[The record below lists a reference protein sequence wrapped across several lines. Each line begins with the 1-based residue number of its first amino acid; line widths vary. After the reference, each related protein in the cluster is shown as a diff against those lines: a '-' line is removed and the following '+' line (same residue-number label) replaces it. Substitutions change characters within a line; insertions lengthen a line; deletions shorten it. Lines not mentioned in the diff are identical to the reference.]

1 MWAMA
6 IRTLRHRTASLSA
19 TFLALFLGTV
29 IVMTCGGLLETGVR
43 NNAPAQRLAG
53 ADLVVAA
60 DRELPRGDETVVLDE
75 RPPLDGSLAAA
86 VRDVPGVERAVPERV
101 FAAAVLGD
109 GRSGTGSAPEAR
121 GHGWSSAPVTPYELA
136 AGRAPRGPRDV
147 VLDEATAGAYGVRPG
162 DEVRIAARGGAAAYR
177 LTGVVRT
184 GHAVGRGAVFF
195 TDERARALAPA
206 VADIA
211 VTAAPG
217 TDRGELKDRLGDA
230 VAAHTAAGQVPAK
243 VVSGDDRGAVEYPD
257 VLTRREDLI
266 AVAGAFGGMA
276 TAVAVFVVSGTVA
289 LSVERR
295 RREFA
300 LLRTV
305 GATPR
310 QLRRLLLAET
320 LLVALPAAAA
330 GWFAG
335 PPAGE
340 RLFEEFT
347 GSGMVSEAVAYEQ
360 GWIPA
365 VAAAGALLLT
375 ALVGGYVGGRRG
387 VRIKPVEAMAEAA
400 LGTRW
405 AHPLRIVLALVF
417 LGGAGALAIVTWVLF
432 DGPLAA
438 STAGPTVLCTAVG
451 LALLAPGLTKLCTVL
466 VSGPVRLVTGASG
479 ELAVA
484 TARARA
490 VQTAGVVTPV
500 MLAVAMATGNLYLQT
515 TQTDAAREA
524 YAATLRADAVVDS
537 PAGTVDPALAADVRA
552 ADGVAAAGAY
562 VTGTGWIDGIG
573 DEDGVPLQ
581 GIDARGA
588 AETTALDPAA
598 AGGTA
603 HALKAVGDVADL
615 TGRTIAIPEGAAGG
629 RGVGDTVEV
638 RFGDGTEADLRIAVL
653 FDGRDGY
660 DTAFLP
666 ADLLAGHTDG
676 GLPQQILVTAEDG
689 VGAAEL
695 TASLEKTLADHP
707 GTRVT
712 DRDELIEANVEDTET
727 QAWANYLILGMIVAY
742 TALSVVNN
750 LVLSVSGRR
759 REFGLQRL
767 AGATRRQVLRMLTI
781 EALIVAGIGVGLGTA
796 AAATALVPFSHAAA
810 DSLLP
815 SGPLSI
821 YGVTVAGAV
830 ALALTATL
838 VPGWAALRRRPAEA
852 ALAEE

>member
-1 MWAMA
+1 MA
-6 IRTLRHRTASLSA
+6 FRTLRHRTAALSA

-53 ADLVVAA
+53 ADLVVAG
-60 DRELPRGDETVVLDE
+60 DRERPRGDETVVLDE
-75 RPPLDGSLAAA
+75 RPPLDPALAEA

-109 GRSGTGSAPEAR
+109 GDAPEAR
-121 GHGWSSAPVTPYELA
+121 GHGWSSAAVTPYELT
-136 AGRAPRGPRDV
+136 AGRAPDGPRDV
-147 VLDEATAGAYGVRPG
+147 VLDEATAGAYGLRPG
-162 DEVRIAARGGAAAYR
+162 DEVRVAARGGAEAYR

-217 TDRGELKDRLGDA
+217 TGHGALKERLGDVVRDHA
-230 VAAHTAAGQVPAK
+230 AAGETPAK
-243 VVSGDDRGAVEYPD
+243 VVGGDDRGAVEYPE

-276 TAVAVFVVSGTVA
+276 TVVAAFVVSGAVA
-289 LSVERR
+289 LSVDRR

-300 LLRTV
+300 LLRTI
-305 GATPR
+305 GGTPR

-320 LLVALPAAAA
+320 LLVALVAAAL

-347 GSGMVSEAVAYEQ
+347 GSGVVSEAVSYEQ

-365 VAAAGALLLT
+365 VAAGGALLLT
-375 ALVGGYVGGRRG
+375 ALFGGWLGGRRG
-387 VRIKPVEAMAEAA
+387 VKIKPVEAMAEVT
-400 LGTRW
+400 LGNRW

-417 LGGAGALAIVTWVLF
+417 LGGAAALAILTWTLF
-432 DGPLAA
+432 AGPIAA
-438 STAGPTVLCTAVG
+438 STAGPTILCAAIG
-451 LALLAPGLTKLCTVL
+451 LALLGPGLTKLCTAL
-466 VSGPVRLVTGASG
+466 VSGPVRAFTGASG

-490 VQTAGVVTPV
+490 VKMAGVVTPV

-515 TQTDAAREA
+515 TQTDASREA
-524 YAATLRADAVVDS
+524 YAETLRADAVVES
-537 PAGTVDPALAADVRA
+537 PAGTLDPALAAEVRA

-562 VTGTGWIDGIG
+562 VTGTGWIDGVG

-588 AETTALDPAA
+588 AQTTALDPVA
-598 AGGTA
+598 
-603 HALKAVGDVADL
+603 GDVAGL
-615 TGRTIAIPEGAAGG
+615 TGRTVALPEGAAGG

-638 RFGDGTEADLRIAVL
+638 RFGDGTKADLRIAVL

-660 DTAFLP
+660 DTVFLP
-666 ADLLAGHTDG
+666 VDLLAGHTDG
-676 GLPQQILVTAEDG
+676 GLPQQVLVRAEDG
-689 VGAAEL
+689 VGAAGL
-695 TASLEKTLADHP
+695 TASLEKVLADHP
-707 GTRVT
+707 GTAVT
-712 DRDELIEANVEDTET
+712 DRDELIEANIEDTET
-727 QAWANYLILGMIVAY
+727 QAWVNYLILGMIVAY
-742 TALSVVNN
+742 TAISVVNN

-781 EALIVAGIGVGLGTA
+781 EALIVAGIGVVLGTA

-821 YGVTVAGAV
+821 YGATVAGAV

-838 VPGWAALRRRPAEA
+838 LPGWAALRTRPAEA
-852 ALAEE
+852 AMAEE

>member
-6 IRTLRHRTASLSA
+6 VRTLRHRTAALSA

-29 IVMTCGGLLETGVR
+29 IVMACGGLLETGIR

-53 ADLVVAA
+53 ADLVVTG
-60 DRELPRGDETVVLDE
+60 DRSLPRGDETVVLPE
-75 RPPLDGSLAAA
+75 HPPLDEVLTAA
-86 VRDVPGVERAVPERV
+86 VRNVPGVERAVPERV
-101 FAAAVLGD
+101 FDAAVLGD
-109 GRSGTGSAPEAR
+109 GASGTGSAPDAQ
-121 GHGWSSAPVTPYELA
+121 GHGWSSAAVTPYELT
-136 AGRAPRGPRDV
+136 AGRAPEGPRDV
-147 VLDEATAGAYGVRPG
+147 VLDEATAGAYGLRPG
-162 DEVRIAARGGAAAYR
+162 DEVRVAARGGAEAYR

-195 TDERARALAPA
+195 TDDRARELAPA

-217 TDRGELKDRLGDA
+217 TDHGELKGRLGDV
-230 VAAHTAAGQVPAK
+230 VADHAAAGQVPAE
-243 VVSGDDRGAVEYPD
+243 VVAGDDRGAVEYPD

-276 TAVAVFVVSGTVA
+276 TVVAVFVVSGTVA
-289 LSVERR
+289 LSVDRR

-305 GATPR
+305 GGTPR

-320 LLVALPAAAA
+320 LLVALVAAAA

-347 GSGMVSEAVAYEQ
+347 GSGMVSEAVSYEQ

-365 VAAAGALLLT
+365 VAAGGALLLT
-375 ALVGGYVGGRRG
+375 ALFGGFIGGRRG
-387 VRIKPVEAMAEAA
+387 VKIKPVEAMAEAS

-405 AHPLRIVLALVF
+405 AHPLRIVLAMLF
-417 LGGAGALAIVTWVLF
+417 LGGAAALAILTWVLF
-432 DGPLAA
+432 DGPIAA
-438 STAGPTVLCTAVG
+438 STAGPTVLCAAIG
-451 LALLAPGLTKLCTVL
+451 LALLGPGLTKLCTAL
-466 VSGPVRLVTGASG
+466 ISGPVRAVSPIALRAWAVPPCASG

-490 VQTAGVVTPV
+490 VQMAGVVTPV

-524 YAATLRADAVVDS
+524 YAETLRADAVVDS
-537 PAGTVDPALAADVRA
+537 PAGTLDPALTADVRA

-562 VTGTGWIDGIG
+562 VTSTGWIDGVG

-588 AETTALDPAA
+588 ARTTALKPT
-598 AGGTA
+598 AGE
-603 HALKAVGDVADL
+603 VADL
-615 TGRTIAIPEGAAGG
+615 TGRTIALPEGAADG

-638 RFGDGTEADLRIAVL
+638 RFGDGAEVELRIAVL

-660 DTAFLP
+660 DTVFLP

-676 GLPQQILVTAEDG
+676 GLPQQILVRAEDG
-689 VGAAEL
+689 VGTAEL
-695 TASLEKTLADHP
+695 AASLTKTLADHP
-707 GTRVT
+707 GTGVT

-727 QAWANYLILGMIVAY
+727 QAWVNYLILGMIVAY
-742 TALSVVNN
+742 TGLSVVNN

-821 YGVTVAGAV
+821 YAVVVAGAV

-838 VPGWAALRRRPAEA
+838 LPGWAALRTRPAQA
-852 ALAEE
+852 AQAED

>member
-6 IRTLRHRTASLSA
+6 IRTLRHRAASLSA
-19 TFLALFLGTV
+19 TFLALFLGAV
-29 IVMTCGGLLETGVR
+29 IVMTCGGLLETGIR

-53 ADLVVAA
+53 ADLVVTG
-60 DRELPRGDETVVLDE
+60 DRDLPRGDETAVLPE
-75 RPPLDGSLAAA
+75 RPALDDALTAA

-101 FAAAVLGD
+101 FEAAVLGD
-109 GRSGTGSAPEAR
+109 GDAPDAQA
-121 GHGWSSAPVTPYELA
+121 HGWSSAAVTPYELA
-136 AGRAPRGPRDV
+136 AGRAPEGPRDV

-162 DEVRIAARGGAAAYR
+162 DEVRVAAQGGAEAYR
-177 LTGVVRT
+177 LTGVVRS
-184 GHAVGRGAVFF
+184 GHAVDRGAVFF
-195 TDERARALAPA
+195 TDDRARELSPA

-217 TDRGELKDRLGDA
+217 TDHGELKDRLGGV
-230 VAAHTAAGQVPAK
+230 VADRTAQAQAPAK
-243 VVSGDDRGAVEYPD
+243 VVTGDDRGAVEYPE
-257 VLTRREDLI
+257 VLTRKEDLI
-266 AVAGAFGGMA
+266 ALAGAFGGMA
-276 TAVAVFVVSGTVA
+276 ALVAVFVVSGTVA

-300 LLRTV
+300 LLRTI
-305 GATPR
+305 GGTPR

-320 LLVALPAAAA
+320 LMVALVAGAA

-365 VAAAGALLLT
+365 VAAGGALLLT
-375 ALVGGYVGGRRG
+375 SLLGGFIGGRRG
-387 VRIKPVEAMAEAA
+387 VRVTAVEAMAESAVR
-400 LGTRW
+400 TRW
-405 AHPLRIVLALVF
+405 ASPVRIVAALLFLA
-417 LGGAGALAIVTWVLF
+417 GATALAILTWVLF
-432 DGPLAA
+432 DGPIAA
-438 STAGPTVLCTAVG
+438 STAGPTVLCTAIG
-451 LALLAPGLTKLCTVL
+451 LALLGPGLTKLCTVL
-466 VSGPVRLVTGASG
+466 ISGPVRAVTGAGG
-479 ELAVA
+479 ELAVL

-490 VQTAGVVTPV
+490 VRMAGVVTPV
-500 MLAVAMATGNLYLQT
+500 MLAVAMATANLYLQT
-515 TQTDAAREA
+515 TQTDASREA
-524 YAATLRADAVVDS
+524 YAQNLRADAVVDS
-537 PAGTVDPALAADVRA
+537 ASGTLDPALTADVRA
-552 ADGVAAAGAY
+552 TDGVAAAGAY
-562 VTGTGWIDGIG
+562 VTSTGWIDGIG

-588 AETTALDPAA
+588 ARTTALDPVE
-598 AGGTA
+598 GR
-603 HALKAVGDVADL
+603 VADL
-615 TGRTIAIPEGAAGG
+615 TGATVALPAGAADG
-629 RGVGDTVEV
+629 RSVGDTVEV
-638 RFGDGTEADLRIAVL
+638 RFGDGAAADLRIAVL
-653 FDGRDGY
+653 FEGRAGY
-660 DTAFLP
+660 DTAFVP

-676 GLPQQILVTAEDG
+676 ALPQQILVRAEDG
-689 VGAAEL
+689 TGAAAL

-707 GTRVT
+707 GTTVV
-712 DRDELIEANVEDTET
+712 DRDELIEANIKDTET
-727 QAWANYLILGMIVAY
+727 QAWVNYLMVGMIVAY
-742 TALSVVNN
+742 TAISVVNN

-821 YGVTVAGAV
+821 YAAVVAGAV

-838 VPGWAALRRRPAEA
+838 VPGWAALRKRPAEA

>member
-1 MWAMA
+1 MA
-6 IRTLRHRTASLSA
+6 IRTLRYRTASLSA

-75 RPPLDGSLAAA
+75 RPPLDGSLTAA
-86 VRDVPGVERAVPERV
+86 VRNVPGVERAVPERV
-101 FAAAVLGD
+101 FDAAVLGD
-109 GRSGTGSAPEAR
+109 GDAPEVQ
-121 GHGWSSAPVTPYELA
+121 GHGWSSAAVTPYELT

-195 TDERARALAPA
+195 TDERARALSPA

-217 TDRGELKDRLGDA
+217 TDRGALKDRLGDA
-230 VAAHTAAGQVPAK
+230 VAAHTAAGRIPAK

-276 TAVAVFVVSGTVA
+276 TAVAVFVVSGTVG

-300 LLRTV
+300 LLRTA

-347 GSGMVSEAVAYEQ
+347 GSGMVSGAVAYEQ
-360 GWIPA
+360 GWLPA
-365 VAAAGALLLT
+365 VAAGGALLLT
-375 ALVGGYVGGRRG
+375 ALFGGYVGGRRG
-387 VRIKPVEAMAEAA
+387 VKIKPVEAMAEAA

-405 AHPLRIVLALVF
+405 AHPLRIVLALLF
-417 LGGAGALAIVTWVLF
+417 LGGAAALAILTWVLF
-432 DGPLAA
+432 DGPIAA

-466 VSGPVRLVTGASG
+466 ISGPVRLVTGASG

-490 VQTAGVVTPV
+490 VRMAGVVTPV

-524 YAATLRADAVVDS
+524 YAETLRADAVVDS

-581 GIDARGA
+581 GVDARGA
-588 AETTALDPAA
+588 ARTTALEPVA
-598 AGGTA
+598 
-603 HALKAVGDVADL
+603 GDVADL
-615 TGRTIAIPEGAAGG
+615 TGRTVALPAGAAGG
-629 RGVGDTVEV
+629 RGVGDTVQV
-638 RFGDGTEADLRIAVL
+638 RFGDGAEVPLRVAVL
-653 FDGRDGY
+653 FAGRDGY
-660 DTAFLP
+660 DTVFLP

-750 LVLSVSGRR
+750 LVLSVTGRR

>member
-6 IRTLRHRTASLSA
+6 IRTLRHRAASLSA
-19 TFLALFLGTV
+19 TFLALFLGAV
-29 IVMTCGGLLETGVR
+29 IVMTCGGLLETGIR

-53 ADLVVAA
+53 TDLVVTG
-60 DRELPRGDETVVLDE
+60 DRDLPRGDETAVLPE
-75 RPPLDGSLAAA
+75 RPALDDALTAA

-101 FAAAVLGD
+101 FEAAVLGD
-109 GRSGTGSAPEAR
+109 GDAPDAQA
-121 GHGWSSAPVTPYELA
+121 HGWSSAAVTPYELA
-136 AGRAPRGPRDV
+136 AGRAPEGPRDV

-162 DEVRIAARGGAAAYR
+162 DEVRVAAQGGAEAYR
-177 LTGVVRT
+177 LTGVVRS
-184 GHAVGRGAVFF
+184 GHAVDRGAVFF
-195 TDERARALAPA
+195 TDERARELSPA

-217 TDRGELKDRLGDA
+217 TDHGELKDRLGGV
-230 VAAHTAAGQVPAK
+230 VADRTAQAQAPAK
-243 VVSGDDRGAVEYPD
+243 VVTGDDRGAVEYPA
-257 VLTRREDLI
+257 VLTRKEDLI
-266 AVAGAFGGMA
+266 ALAGAFGGMA
-276 TAVAVFVVSGTVA
+276 ALVAVFVVSGTVA

-300 LLRTV
+300 LLRTI
-305 GATPR
+305 GGTPR

-320 LLVALPAAAA
+320 LMVALVAGAA

-365 VAAAGALLLT
+365 VAAGGALLLT
-375 ALVGGYVGGRRG
+375 SLLGGFIGGRRG
-387 VRIKPVEAMAEAA
+387 VRVTAVEAMAESAVR
-400 LGTRW
+400 TRW
-405 AHPLRIVLALVF
+405 ASPVRIVAALLFLA
-417 LGGAGALAIVTWVLF
+417 GATALAILTWVLF
-432 DGPLAA
+432 DGPIAA
-438 STAGPTVLCTAVG
+438 STAGPTVLCTAIG
-451 LALLAPGLTKLCTVL
+451 LALLGPGLTKLCTVL
-466 VSGPVRLVTGASG
+466 ISGPVRAVTGAGG
-479 ELAVA
+479 ELAVL

-490 VQTAGVVTPV
+490 VRMAGVVTPV
-500 MLAVAMATGNLYLQT
+500 MLAVAMATANLYLQT
-515 TQTDAAREA
+515 TQTDASREA
-524 YAATLRADAVVDS
+524 YAQNLRADAVVDS
-537 PAGTVDPALAADVRA
+537 ASGTLDPALTADVRA
-552 ADGVAAAGAY
+552 TDGVAAAGAY
-562 VTGTGWIDGIG
+562 VTSTGWIDGIG

-588 AETTALDPAA
+588 ARTTALDPAE
-598 AGGTA
+598 GR
-603 HALKAVGDVADL
+603 VADL
-615 TGRTIAIPEGAAGG
+615 TGATVALPAGAADG
-629 RGVGDTVEV
+629 RSVGDTVEV
-638 RFGDGTEADLRIAVL
+638 RFGDGAAADLRIAVL
-653 FDGRDGY
+653 FEGRAGY
-660 DTAFLP
+660 DTAFVP

-676 GLPQQILVTAEDG
+676 ALPQQILVRAEDG
-689 VGAAEL
+689 TGTAAL
-695 TASLEKTLADHP
+695 TANLEKTLADHP
-707 GTRVT
+707 GTTVV
-712 DRDELIEANVEDTET
+712 DRDELIEANIKDTET
-727 QAWANYLILGMIVAY
+727 QAWVNYLMVGMIVAY
-742 TALSVVNN
+742 TAISVVNN

-821 YGVTVAGAV
+821 YAAVVAGAV

-838 VPGWAALRRRPAEA
+838 VPGWAALRKRPAEA

>member
-1 MWAMA
+1 MA
-6 IRTLRHRTASLSA
+6 IRTLRHRTAALSA

-29 IVMTCGGLLETGVR
+29 IVMTCGGLLETGIR

-53 ADLVVAA
+53 ADLVVTG
-60 DRELPRGDETVVLDE
+60 DRDLPRGDETAVLPE
-75 RPPLDGSLAAA
+75 RPALDDSLTAA
-86 VRDVPGVERAVPERV
+86 VRNVPGVERAVPERV
-101 FAAAVLGD
+101 FEAAVLGAGD
-109 GRSGTGSAPEAR
+109 APDAQA
-121 GHGWSSAPVTPYELA
+121 HGWSSAAVTPYELTE
-136 AGRAPRGPRDV
+136 GRAPAGPRDV
-147 VLDEATAGAYGVRPG
+147 VLDEATARAYGVRPG
-162 DEVRIAARGGAAAYR
+162 DKVRVAAQGSAEAYR

-184 GHAVGRGAVFF
+184 AHAVDRGAVFF
-195 TDERARALAPA
+195 TDDRARALSPA

-217 TDRGELKDRLGDA
+217 TDHGELKDRLGEV
-230 VAAHTAAGQVPAK
+230 VADRTAQAQTPAK
-243 VVSGDDRGAVEYPD
+243 VVSGDDRGAVEYPE
-257 VLTRREDLI
+257 VLTRKEDLI
-266 AVAGAFGGMA
+266 ALAGAFGGMA
-276 TAVAVFVVSGTVA
+276 TLVAVFVVSGTVA

-300 LLRTV
+300 LLRTL
-305 GATPR
+305 GGTPR

-320 LLVALPAAAA
+320 LMVALVAGAA

-375 ALVGGYVGGRRG
+375 ALLGGFLGGRRG
-387 VRIKPVEAMAEAA
+387 VKVTAVEAMAESAVR
-400 LGTRW
+400 TRW
-405 AHPLRIVLALVF
+405 ASPARIVAALLFLA
-417 LGGAGALAIVTWVLF
+417 GAVALAILTWVLF
-432 DGPLAA
+432 DGPIAA
-438 STAGPTVLCTAVG
+438 STAGPTVLCTAIA
-451 LALLAPGLTKLCTVL
+451 LALLGPGLTKLCTVL
-466 VSGPVRLVTGASG
+466 ISGPVKAVTGAGG
-479 ELAVA
+479 ELAVV

-490 VQTAGVVTPV
+490 VRMAGVVTPV
-500 MLAVAMATGNLYLQT
+500 MLAVAMATANLYLQT
-515 TQTDAAREA
+515 TQTDASREA
-524 YAATLRADAVVDS
+524 YAQNLRADAVVDS
-537 PAGTVDPALAADVRA
+537 ASGTLDPALTADVRA
-552 ADGVAAAGAY
+552 TEGVAAAGAY
-562 VTGTGWIDGIG
+562 VTSTGWIDGMG

-588 AETTALDPAA
+588 ARTTALDPVE
-598 AGGTA
+598 GE
-603 HALKAVGDVADL
+603 VADL
-615 TGRTIAIPEGAAGG
+615 TGRTIALPAGAADG
-629 RGVGDTVEV
+629 RSVGDTVEV
-638 RFGDGTEADLRIAVL
+638 RFGDGAAADLRIAVL
-653 FDGRDGY
+653 FEGRAGY
-660 DTAFLP
+660 DTAFVP
-666 ADLLAGHTDG
+666 AGLLAGHTDG
-676 GLPQQILVTAEDG
+676 ALPQQILVRAEDG
-689 VGAAEL
+689 TSAAAL

-707 GTRVT
+707 GTVVA
-712 DRDELIEANVEDTET
+712 DRDELIEDNIKDTET
-727 QAWANYLILGMIVAY
+727 QAWVNYLMVGMIVAY
-742 TALSVVNN
+742 TAISVVNN

-781 EALIVAGIGVGLGTA
+781 EALIVAGIGVALGTA

-821 YGVTVAGAV
+821 YAAVVAGAV

-838 VPGWAALRRRPAEA
+838 VPGWAALRARPAEA

>member
-6 IRTLRHRTASLSA
+6 IRTLRHRTAALSA
-19 TFLALFLGTV
+19 TFLALFLGSV
-29 IVMTCGGLLETGVR
+29 IVMTCGGLLETGIR

-53 ADLVVAA
+53 ADLVVTG
-60 DRELPRGDETVVLDE
+60 DRDLPRGDETAVLPE
-75 RPPLDGSLAAA
+75 RPALDDSLTAA
-86 VRDVPGVERAVPERV
+86 VRNVPGVARAVPERV
-101 FAAAVLGD
+101 FEAAVLGAGD
-109 GRSGTGSAPEAR
+109 APDAQA
-121 GHGWSSAPVTPYELA
+121 HGWSSAAVTPYELTG
-136 AGRAPRGPRDV
+136 GRAPEGARDV
-147 VLDEATAGAYGVRPG
+147 VLDEATARAYGVRPG
-162 DEVRIAARGGAAAYR
+162 DKVRVAAQGSAEAYR

-184 GHAVGRGAVFF
+184 AHAVDRGAVFF
-195 TDERARALAPA
+195 TDDRARALSPA

-217 TDRGELKDRLGDA
+217 TDHGELKDRLGEV
-230 VAAHTAAGQVPAK
+230 VADRTAKAQTPAK
-243 VVSGDDRGAVEYPD
+243 VVSGDDRGAVEYPE
-257 VLTRREDLI
+257 VLTRKEDLI
-266 AVAGAFGGMA
+266 ALAGAFGGMA
-276 TAVAVFVVSGTVA
+276 TLVAVFVVSGTVA

-300 LLRTV
+300 LLRTI
-305 GATPR
+305 GGTPR

-320 LLVALPAAAA
+320 LMVALVAGAA

-375 ALVGGYVGGRRG
+375 SLLGGFLGGRRG
-387 VRIKPVEAMAEAA
+387 VKVTAVEAMAESAVR
-400 LGTRW
+400 TRW
-405 AHPLRIVLALVF
+405 ATPARIVAALLFLA
-417 LGGAGALAIVTWVLF
+417 GAVALAILTWVLF
-432 DGPLAA
+432 DGPIAA
-438 STAGPTVLCTAVG
+438 STAGPTVLCAAIA
-451 LALLAPGLTKLCTVL
+451 LALLGPGLTKLCTVL
-466 VSGPVRLVTGASG
+466 ISGPVKAVTGAGG
-479 ELAVA
+479 ELAVL

-490 VQTAGVVTPV
+490 VRMAGVVTPV
-500 MLAVAMATGNLYLQT
+500 MLAVAMATANLYLQT
-515 TQTDAAREA
+515 TQTDASREA
-524 YAATLRADAVVDS
+524 YAVNLRADAVVDS
-537 PAGTVDPALAADVRA
+537 ASGTLDPALTADVRA
-552 ADGVAAAGAY
+552 TEGVAAAGAY
-562 VTGTGWIDGIG
+562 VTSTGWIDGMG

-588 AETTALDPAA
+588 ARTTALDP
-598 AGGTA
+598 
-603 HALKAVGDVADL
+603 VEGDVAGL
-615 TGRTIAIPEGAAGG
+615 TGRTVALPAGAADG

-638 RFGDGTEADLRIAVL
+638 RFGDGAVAELRIAVL
-653 FDGRDGY
+653 FEGRAGY
-660 DTAFLP
+660 DTVFLP
-666 ADLLAGHTDG
+666 ADLLAAHTDG
-676 GLPQQILVTAEDG
+676 ALPQQILVRAADG
-689 VGAAEL
+689 TSAAAL
-695 TASLEKTLADHP
+695 TANLEKTLADHP
-707 GTRVT
+707 GTTVV
-712 DRDELIEANVEDTET
+712 DRDELIEANIKDTET
-727 QAWANYLILGMIVAY
+727 QAWVNYLMVGMIVAY
-742 TALSVVNN
+742 TAISVVNN

-781 EALIVAGIGVGLGTA
+781 EALIVAGIGVALGTA

-821 YGVTVAGAV
+821 YAAIVSAAV

-838 VPGWAALRRRPAEA
+838 VPGWAALRARPAEA